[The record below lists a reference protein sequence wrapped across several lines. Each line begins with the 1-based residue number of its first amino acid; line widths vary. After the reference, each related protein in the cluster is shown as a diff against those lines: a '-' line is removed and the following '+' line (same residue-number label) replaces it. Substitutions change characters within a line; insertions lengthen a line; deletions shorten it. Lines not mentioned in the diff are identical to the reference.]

1 SCAAGRA
8 SPRRR
13 GTTPPPS
20 ACSGCARRTTPT
32 PCRAPPGS
40 SAWWA
45 IAWPTGAAGPRGG
58 GGWCAVGRDG
68 TGPPGEAG
76 GPTRAPRD
84 PSAWWAVAWRTGA
97 AGPRGGVG
105 WCADGRD
112 RTAPHG
118 EPRRP
123 TDAPRDDRAA
133 ATAAPSEDG
142 VTLVVAVQ
150 HLVERGA
157 EVDAARHRDG
167 EGAARDREA
176 DLHRERGPFVRV
188 LPLERLGQG
197 LDHLGLDRQQIA
209 RGEGVQLRLR
219 RHHLLLQLPQL
230 EIHRRGG
237 ERLAHHGAEP
247 RAGPRL
253 LDPFPQLLGDP
264 LPALHQHADDRGL
277 LG

>member
-1 SCAAGRA
+1 RDWSSDVCSSDLNSGRTRTSVPSCAAGRS

-20 ACSGCARRTTPT
+20 SCSGCARRTTPT

-58 GGWCAVGRDG
+58 
-68 TGPPGEAG
+68 
-76 GPTRAPRD
+76 
-84 PSAWWAVAWRTGA
+84 
-97 AGPRGGVG
+97 VG
-105 WCADGRD
+105 WCADGQD
-112 RTAPHG
+112 RTAPHE

-209 RGEGVQLRLR
+209 RGEGV
-219 RHHLLLQLPQL
+219 
-230 EIHRRGG
+230 
-237 ERLAHHGAEP
+237 
-247 RAGPRL
+247 
-253 LDPFPQLLGDP
+253 
-264 LPALHQHADDRGL
+264 
-277 LG
+277 